1 MTDDHGL
8 GQDGPVRGLKI
19 LLIVDPLGA
28 LNPAHDTSVAIM
40 EAAQRRNYEV
50 YTTTASTLMVDGA
63 AAVALCQRVVVEPAV
78 LERGRWIA
86 PADWYRA
93 DEPAQTRL
101 DEFDA
106 VFMRTDPPFDAA
118 YLSATYVLDLVDPLR
133 TLMVNSPAGLRNAN
147 EKLFGLRVPELGPP
161 TLISGDVKTIT
172 DRVHAWGKAVLK
184 PIDAMAGRGIL
195 VLDPADPNLCSIL
208 ETATARGAVRVV
220 VQQWIDEV
228 VSGDRRIIVV
238 DGEPVGAVRRVAC
251 GDDFRCNM
259 AAGAVTVAD
268 TVTDDDRRI
277 CKGLAPHLRAHGLI
291 FVGIDVIGGLLT
303 EVNVTSPTCIREI
316 DALSGTD
323 LAGDLLDCVEV
334 RTAMTL
340 RQGAL

>member
-1 MTDDHGL
+1 MSDRVGDD
-8 GQDGPVRGLKI
+8 DAGLKI
-19 LLIVDPLGA
+19 LLVVDPLTD

-40 EAAQRRNYEV
+40 EAAQRRGHEV
-50 YTTTASTLMVDGA
+50 YVTTAPTLFVDDA
-63 AAVALCQRVVVEPAV
+63 AAVGLCQRVVVDPCV
-78 LERGRWIA
+78 LDKGRWVA
-86 PADWYRA
+86 ATDWYEA
-93 DEPAQTRL
+93 GTPKSTRL

-118 YLSATYVLDLVDPLR
+118 YLSATYVLDFVDSTKTML
-133 TLMVNSPAGLRNAN
+133 VNSPAGLRNAN

-161 TLISGDVKTIT
+161 TLISADADTIM
-172 DRVHAWGKAVLK
+172 DRVRAWGKAVLK
-184 PIDAMAGRGIL
+184 PTDAMAGRGIL
-195 VLDPADPNLCSIL
+195 VLEPSDPNMCSIL
-208 ETATARGAVRVV
+208 ESATDRGTTRVV

-228 VSGDRRIIVV
+228 IAGDRRVIVV

-268 TVTDDDRRI
+268 TVNDDDRRI
-277 CKGLAPHLRAHGLI
+277 CRALAPHLRAQGLF

-323 LAGDLLDCVEV
+323 LAGDLL
-334 RTAMTL
+334 ATL
-340 RQGAL
+340 ELRLAIKSRQGAL

>member
-1 MTDDHGL
+1 MSDI
-8 GQDGPVRGLKI
+8 RGAEERVDNVLRI
-19 LLIVDPLGA
+19 LLVIDPLDS
-28 LNPAHDTSVAIM
+28 LTPAHDTSVAIM
-40 EAAQRRNYEV
+40 EAAQKRGHEV
-50 YTTTASTLMVDGA
+50 YTTTAPTLMVDGST
-63 AAVALCQRVVVEPAV
+63 AVASCTRVVVEPSV
-78 LERGRWIA
+78 LERGRWIS
-86 PADWYRA
+86 PAEWYRA
-93 DEPAQTRL
+93 DPPVVTRL

-118 YLSATYVLDLVDPLR
+118 YLSATYVLDLVDPTR
-133 TLMVNSPAGLRNAN
+133 TLMVNSPLGLRNAN

-161 TLISGDVKTIT
+161 TLISADSGSIIE
-172 DRVHAWGKAVLK
+172 RVRTWGKAVLK

-195 VLDPADPNLCSIL
+195 VLEPNDPNLCSIL
-208 ETATARGAVRVV
+208 ETATARGTTRVV
-220 VQQWIDEV
+220 VQRWIDEV
-228 VSGDRRIIVV
+228 ISGDRRVIVV

-268 TVTDDDRRI
+268 SVNDDDRRI
-277 CKGLAPHLRAHGLI
+277 CAALAPHLRANGLI

-323 LAGDLLDCVEV
+323 LAGDLVSWVEL
-334 RTAMTL
+334 RSAITS